1 MRVGVGPGICN
12 DFGSSLVPGIATP
25 DEFDRDRARLEAR
38 VDGEGWSRGTLGAMH
53 FSFEE
58 IVEWT
63 SQEQTLRPADVL
75 GSGTVGKGGG
85 VELDRWIGEGS
96 VVEVEADGIGIVRN
110 QLGRE
115 GQGPVCGLEA
125 LAAS

>member
-1 MRVGVGPGICN
+1 
-12 DFGSSLVPGIATP
+12 
-25 DEFDRDRARLEAR
+25 
-38 VDGEGWSRGTLGAMH
+38 MH

-63 SQEQTLRPADVL
+63 SQEQTLRPGDVL
-75 GSGTVGKGGG
+75 GSGTVGKGCG

-110 QLGRE
+110 QLGRK
-115 GQGPVCGLEA
+115 GQGPVCALEA
-125 LAAS
+125 LAASRDRRDRVPARPVRRRVSDDKRSSAGCRVI